1 MHSSGITQG
10 GLMKDGAAVVR
21 RYEKEARR
29 SPCGCVAVQ
38 EVGDYLGKPG
48 YPITFAASAAG
59 SGNCDEKHN

>member
-1 MHSSGITQG
+1 
-10 GLMKDGAAVVR
+10 MKDGAAVVR

-59 SGNCDEKHN
+59 SGNCDEKRN